1 LAQSK
6 VSYAKLIKM
15 AEAYGVADNALFL
28 SAANQYTLQQRVIEN
43 IKKALDEEDSL
54 VLTKEYVKN
63 RANAYANPLVREL
76 PKHSDSANKTLNAM
90 LDIITKL
97 GHEPKEE
104 KKQDT
109 LLEKLMS
116 DMEDDYK

>member
-1 LAQSK
+1 MAQSK

-15 AEAYGVADNALFL
+15 AEAYGVADNALFIA
-28 SAANQYTLQQRVIEN
+28 AANQYTLQQRVIEN
-43 IKKALDEEDSL
+43 IKKALDEEESL

-63 RANAYANPLVREL
+63 RANAYANPLIREL

-116 DMEDDYK
+116 DREDDYK

>member
-1 LAQSK
+1 MAQTK
-6 VSYAKLIKM
+6 VSYSKIIKM
-15 AEAYGVADNALFL
+15 AEAYGVADNALFIA
-28 SAANQYTLQQRVIEN
+28 AANQYTLQQRVIEN
-43 IKKALDEEDSL
+43 IKKALDEEESL

-63 RANAYANPLVREL
+63 RANAYANPLIREL